1 MHDDD
6 VSQFVIER
14 FSDAIN
20 MVEVCS
26 GATDERKCPHKVLFQ
41 KILSM
46 KKECLFNILKFIE
59 RRVAGIID
67 QKILI
72 GA

>member
-26 GATDERKCPHKVLFQ
+26 GATDGRKCPHKVLFQ
-41 KILSM
+41 K
-46 KKECLFNILKFIE
+46 NIVDEK
-59 RRVAGIID
+59 RVPF
-67 QKILI
+67 
-72 GA
+72 

>member
-46 KKECLFNILKFIE
+46 KKECLFNILKSIE

>member
-46 KKECLFNILKFIE
+46 KKECLFNILKSIE

-72 GA
+72 VA